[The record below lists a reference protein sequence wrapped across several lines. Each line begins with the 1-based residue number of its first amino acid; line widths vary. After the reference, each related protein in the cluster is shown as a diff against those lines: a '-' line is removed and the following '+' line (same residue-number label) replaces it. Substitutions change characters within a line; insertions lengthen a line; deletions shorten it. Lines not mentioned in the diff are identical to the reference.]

1 MLSYNVFFFFFF
13 IPQMFIFHN
22 VTITYPAN
30 FTQCTTR
37 GSFVTHWQE
46 TAYNMF
52 TFSCLFLLPLV
63 IMIICYTRIFIQ
75 ISKRM
80 TKRGCKFTADS
91 AVGLVRTY
99 MSGSGNCFMLT
110 HPIFPLI
117 SVSLSSSV
125 LGRATSPL
133 LNEQHPQSSN
143 ENSENEHRHSDLLHS
158 LLDSVLPAGFVVL
171 VLSRRPGG
179 EGLPLP
185 HPHPVHLWA
194 FQHLPGS
201 HHLRPVRHTL
211 PQGAEKLLPQSR
223 GDVRNQICCRGFAL

>member
-1 MLSYNVFFFFFF
+1 MVKPLGRQYYIMLNLSISSLPNKQSKNNTGCHHLPILYIYIF

-80 TKRGCKFTADS
+80 TKKNCKFTAEPN
-91 AVGLVRTY
+91 LRT
-99 MSGSGNCFMLT
+99 
-110 HPIFPLI
+110 
-117 SVSLSSSV
+117 
-125 LGRATSPL
+125 
-133 LNEQHPQSSN
+133 
-143 ENSENEHRHSDLLHS
+143 
-158 LLDSVLPAGFVVL
+158 
-171 VLSRRPGG
+171 
-179 EGLPLP
+179 
-185 HPHPVHLWA
+185 
-194 FQHLPGS
+194 
-201 HHLRPVRHTL
+201 
-211 PQGAEKLLPQSR
+211 
-223 GDVRNQICCRGFAL
+223 

>member
-1 MLSYNVFFFFFF
+1 MKLYDQHECNPQGYLLAIKCYPNAILLFVFLSL

-80 TKRGCKFTADS
+80 TKKNCKLS
-91 AVGLVRTY
+91 AVPGSWMVRTY
-99 MSGSGNCFMLT
+99 SRCVDQKM
-110 HPIFPLI
+110 I
-117 SVSLSSSV
+117 SVECML
-125 LGRATSPL
+125 
-133 LNEQHPQSSN
+133 
-143 ENSENEHRHSDLLHS
+143 
-158 LLDSVLPAGFVVL
+158 
-171 VLSRRPGG
+171 
-179 EGLPLP
+179 
-185 HPHPVHLWA
+185 
-194 FQHLPGS
+194 
-201 HHLRPVRHTL
+201 
-211 PQGAEKLLPQSR
+211 
-223 GDVRNQICCRGFAL
+223 

>member
-1 MLSYNVFFFFFF
+1 MLFYYLLFLSL

-80 TKRGCKFTADS
+80 TKKNCK
-91 AVGLVRTY
+91 
-99 MSGSGNCFMLT
+99 
-110 HPIFPLI
+110 
-117 SVSLSSSV
+117 
-125 LGRATSPL
+125 
-133 LNEQHPQSSN
+133 
-143 ENSENEHRHSDLLHS
+143 
-158 LLDSVLPAGFVVL
+158 LPAGPGFWIV
-171 VLSRRPGG
+171 SRCLDQKMIAI
-179 EGLPLP
+179 ECML
-185 HPHPVHLWA
+185 
-194 FQHLPGS
+194 
-201 HHLRPVRHTL
+201 
-211 PQGAEKLLPQSR
+211 
-223 GDVRNQICCRGFAL
+223 

>member
-1 MLSYNVFFFFFF
+1 MVKPLGRQYYIMLNLSISSLPNKQSKNNTGCHHLPILYIYFF

-80 TKRGCKFTADS
+80 TKKNCKFTAEPN
-91 AVGLVRTY
+91 LRT
-99 MSGSGNCFMLT
+99 
-110 HPIFPLI
+110 
-117 SVSLSSSV
+117 
-125 LGRATSPL
+125 
-133 LNEQHPQSSN
+133 
-143 ENSENEHRHSDLLHS
+143 
-158 LLDSVLPAGFVVL
+158 
-171 VLSRRPGG
+171 
-179 EGLPLP
+179 
-185 HPHPVHLWA
+185 
-194 FQHLPGS
+194 
-201 HHLRPVRHTL
+201 
-211 PQGAEKLLPQSR
+211 
-223 GDVRNQICCRGFAL
+223 